1 MPSVTNRCSFGSDSW
16 IRDRDGVWIVKNRNR
31 FGHPDTVP
39 TEVDSGLALFVH
51 SNPSIFIVRTLCA
64 YVKVGYCAVFVLIA
78 ICNILEEVPFN
89 PDLDCFIQASAVLG
103 LELDLTVGRA
113 LHQLDSATNAL

>member
-1 MPSVTNRCSFGSDSW
+1 MAYGSSKTGIASG
-16 IRDRDGVWIVKNRNR
+16 IRTPCLRKSI
-31 FGHPDTVP
+31 P
-39 TEVDSGLALFVH
+39 ALLSSSH